1 MVENG
6 ERVLNMRKSQ
16 QLKILSENINIS
28 PLTKMNGSELSGDEL
43 KTLLKDIIHN
53 NKHKNL
59 RGSVTQFF
67 VSSLKLNKSS
77 EEALVKR
84 VQKAYTEMRYIAE
97 RTPNTQ
103 SARNEREVEAAAA
116 HHGLLEFRR
125 NRNALRNREASNAR
139 NREFTIRQ
147 GLRNSAAS
155 IIQRRLSRRLRRN
168 YATNVSTRPALPAIR
183 SRSMANRS
191 RGNLSRGNLSIGN

>member
-1 MVENG
+1 MAENR
-6 ERVLNMRKSQ
+6 ERILHMRKSQ
-16 QLKILSENINIS
+16 QLEILSDHINIT

-43 KTLLKDIIHN
+43 KTLIKDIIHS

-125 NRNALRNREASNAR
+125 NRNASRNREASNAR
-139 NREFTIRQ
+139 HRAFTIRQ
-147 GLRNSAAS
+147 GRRNSAAS
-155 IIQRRLSRRLRRN
+155 IIQRSLSRRLRRQS
-168 YATNVSTRPALPAIR
+168 ATNVSRRPSLPVIR
-183 SRSMANRS
+183 SRSRTNRS
-191 RGNLSRGNLSIGN
+191 RNN